1 MKPSALHVGAV
12 SPVFEMHFHDV
23 PITEVEWLITR
34 ESFPAS
40 FVSLAVKGSKLETE
54 MMENLAFWLSESRWL
69 RGWEQRAQQV
79 AVAGPAGSGRKG
91 SDARD

>member
-1 MKPSALHVGAV
+1 ML
-12 SPVFEMHFHDV
+12 EMHFHDV
-23 PITEVEWLITR
+23 PIMEVERLVTR
-34 ESFPAS
+34 ASFPAP

-79 AVAGPAGSGRKG
+79 ADAGPAGRGRKG
-91 SDARD
+91 LDARD